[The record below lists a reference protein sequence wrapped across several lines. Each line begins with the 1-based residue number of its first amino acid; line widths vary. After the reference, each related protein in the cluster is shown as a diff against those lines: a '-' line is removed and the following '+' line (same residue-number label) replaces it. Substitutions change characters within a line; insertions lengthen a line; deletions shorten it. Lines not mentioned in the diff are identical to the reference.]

1 MMDPAHL
8 AIFCGV
14 TSHVKTSFALPT
26 CLNPDCLKKKKQTQ
40 TDLSAEYSSGLHFS
54 LCRSPLTK

>member
-1 MMDPAHL
+1 MMDAAHL

-26 CLNPDCLKKKKQTQ
+26 CLNPDCLKKKKKN
-40 TDLSAEYSSGLHFS
+40 TD
-54 LCRSPLTK
+54 

>member
-26 CLNPDCLKKKKQTQ
+26 CLNPDCLKKKKTN
-40 TDLSAEYSSGLHFS
+40 TD
-54 LCRSPLTK
+54 

>member
-26 CLNPDCLKKKKQTQ
+26 CLNPDCLKKKKNKHRLICQQNTPAVC
-40 TDLSAEYSSGLHFS
+40 TFHCADHL
-54 LCRSPLTK
+54 